1 LYRTDGAIGA
11 AQTAF
16 MGKGVL
22 SKAEQYRALAKEC
35 ERRASEATSE
45 KERDEM
51 LRRADGYRALAETED
66 WLQGQP
72 TKPSK

>member
-1 LYRTDGAIGA
+1 
-11 AQTAF
+11 
-16 MGKGVL
+16 MGKVVL
-22 SKAEQYRALAKEC
+22 SKAEQYRILAKEW
-35 ERRASEATSE
+35 ERRAVGAASDR
-45 KERDEM
+45 ERKEM